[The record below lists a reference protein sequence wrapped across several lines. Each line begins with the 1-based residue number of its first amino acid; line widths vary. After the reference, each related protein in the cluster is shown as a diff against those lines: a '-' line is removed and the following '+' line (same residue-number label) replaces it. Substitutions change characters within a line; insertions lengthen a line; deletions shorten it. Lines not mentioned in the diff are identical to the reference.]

1 MHSKGVYLDE
11 VLLTMLVI
19 VAIELTILVI
29 QVITFLWRPE
39 EKKRIWQIVL
49 LSLIIL
55 RNIVECLFD
64 TPRKL
69 IVVPVPIQTFLGQLF
84 EYVIVGYFPIYW
96 YKTLGLKSLIPHAR
110 YGPILIIIPC
120 IVTYLIFSGTPENI
134 RYIKLC
140 SYIIPFSYLIFLLGT
155 VLLDIYRSKKINS
168 IKARLTIN
176 LIIIGAP
183 VPYILMLIMNIL
195 FHQSNWIGEAIMNVG
210 FIVGNILFIRMIV
223 MKSKNEH
230 IEFRELTKS
239 LTAKVREQTLQLE
252 KKNQEIFNTYI
263 NIIHET
269 KTPLT
274 LIKNYI
280 DDYTRHHKKSLEL
293 DAISQN
299 INKLTQNVSNLFDT
313 ERFIR
318 GVSVYNHENVTNFSQ
333 VLRDN
338 MSLFRNQ
345 FQDDA
350 VSESIEEN
358 ILVQADP
365 NAINSIINN
374 LVENA
379 LKFSNPIRKIH
390 VKLCQ
395 EGNSVTFLVCDN
407 GIGIPIKM
415 QKKIFEPYFQIN
427 TQKRNSQGMGLGLPI
442 LKKIVEE
449 LNGQID
455 IDSNPEIK
463 IGTTIKVTLS
473 KSNLYDS
480 KANVVTH
487 IVPKN
492 NTLTLS
498 EIHITPQIY
507 NPQIPSVL
515 VVEDT
520 KAMVEYLTKKLSKK
534 YNVDYALNGS
544 DALKKLHEI
553 SFIPDLIIAD
563 IMMDM
568 MDGFKFIKVMYEI
581 DKFKHIP
588 VIFLS
593 AKTTREDRLMALKLG
608 AIDLIQKPFSFVELA
623 CKVESILKNIAN
635 QKQATHN
642 NIIQSINGLG
652 KQEDL
657 QLENMVLE
665 RRNKNYKLYNLTPKE
680 IEIIDLVRSGLTY
693 PEVAKAIYRSE
704 HTVKNHM
711 SNVFAKCEVHNQIEL
726 FKKLD
731 S

>member
-11 VLLTMLVI
+11 VLLTMLVV
-19 VAIELTILVI
+19 VAIELTIFVI
-29 QVITFLWRPE
+29 QIITFLWRPE
-39 EKKRIWQIVL
+39 EKKRIWQIIL
-49 LSLIIL
+49 LFLIIL
-55 RNIVECLFD
+55 RTIVECLFD

-69 IVVPVPIQTFLGQLF
+69 IVVPAPIQTFLGQLF

-96 YKTLGLKSLIPHAR
+96 YKTLGFKSLIPHAR
-110 YGPILIIIPC
+110 YGPVLIIIPC

-134 RYIKLC
+134 RYIKLY
-140 SYIIPFSYLIFLLGT
+140 SYIIPFFYLIFLLGT
-155 VLLDIYRSKKINS
+155 VLWDIYRLKKINS
-168 IKARLTIN
+168 IKTRLTIN

-183 VPYILMLIMNIL
+183 VPYILMLIMNIF
-195 FHQSNWIGEAIMNVG
+195 FHQPNWIVEAIMNVG
-210 FIVGNILFIRMIV
+210 FIIGNTLFIRMIV
-223 MKSKNEH
+223 TKSKNEH

-252 KKNQEIFNTYI
+252 RKNQEIFNTYI

-274 LIKNYI
+274 LIKNYM
-280 DDYTRHHKKSLEL
+280 DDYIQHHKKSLEL

-345 FQDDA
+345 FQNNA
-350 VSESIEEN
+350 ELSESIEEN

-379 LKFSNPIRKIH
+379 LKFSNHVRKIH
-390 VKLCQ
+390 AKLCQ
-395 EGNSVTFLVCDN
+395 EGNNVIFSVCDN

-427 TQKRNSQGMGLGLPI
+427 TQKKNSQGMGLGLPI

-463 IGTTIKVTLS
+463 IGTTIKVTLG
-473 KSNLYDS
+473 KANLYDS

-487 IVPKN
+487 VVPKN

-498 EIHITPQIY
+498 EIHITSQIY

-544 DALKKLHEI
+544 DALKKLHEV
-553 SFIPDLIIAD
+553 SPDLIIAD
-563 IMMDM
+563 IMMDV

-588 VIFLS
+588 LIFLS
-593 AKTTREDRLMALKLG
+593 AKITKEDRLMALKLG
-608 AIDLIQKPFSFVELA
+608 AIDLIQKPFSFTELA
-623 CKVESILKNIAN
+623 YKIESILKNIAN

-657 QLENMVLE
+657 QLEKIVLE

-680 IEIIDLVRSGLTY
+680 IEIVDLVRDGLTY
-693 PEVAKAIYRSE
+693 PEVAKAICRSE